1 MNQLSMLIPK
11 GRLQDSVTALLA
23 QVGVKFTFGARS
35 YRPTCSDP
43 EVTAKLLKPQNI
55 ASLVS
60 LGRHDVGFVG
70 HDWILE
76 LGLDGPDSELVE
88 VMDLGFNPVRLVAAV
103 PDHFVKNGVFQA
115 PSPMVVASEYERLAQ
130 RYLAEK
136 GYDAVFIKTFGAT
149 EALPPDDADMIIDN
163 TSTGATLVSNRLEI
177 VDDILRSTTRFV
189 AHKSV
194 MQDPWKKDKID
205 RLVMLMRST
214 LDAERRVLLEMNVPT
229 DKFERLVAELPAM
242 RSPTVS
248 PLFGNQGYAVKVA
261 VASKDVPLLI
271 PRLRELGATDI
282 LEYRLQKIVP

>member
-11 GRLQDSVTALLA
+11 GRLQESVTALLA
-23 QVGVKFTFGARS
+23 QVGVKFSFGARS

-70 HDWILE
+70 HDWIIE
-76 LGLDGPDSELVE
+76 LGLDGPESDLVE

-103 PDHFVKNGVFQA
+103 PDHFVTNGKFTA
-115 PSPMVVASEYERLAQ
+115 PVPMVVASEYEKLA
-130 RYLAEK
+130 RSYLERK
-136 GYDAVFIKTFGAT
+136 GYQAVFIKTFGAT

-177 VDDILRSTTRFV
+177 VDEILRSTTRLI
-189 AHKSV
+189 AHRSV
-194 MQDPWKKDKID
+194 LQDPWKKDKLD
-205 RLVMLMRST
+205 RLMMLMKST
-214 LDAERRVLLEMNVPT
+214 LDAERRVLLEMNVPS
-229 DKFERLVAELPAM
+229 DKLDKLVTELPAM

-261 VASKDVPLLI
+261 VPSQDVPLLI